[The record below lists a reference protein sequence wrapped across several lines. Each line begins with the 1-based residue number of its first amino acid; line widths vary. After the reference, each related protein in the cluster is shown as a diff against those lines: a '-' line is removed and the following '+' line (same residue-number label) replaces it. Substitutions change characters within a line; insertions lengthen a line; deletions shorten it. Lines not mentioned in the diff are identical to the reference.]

1 VMPCVCRSRRRKAA
15 VESGSGARELT
26 EVLEERDVEVK
37 AMLLHAR
44 DRRFKRRAGLSSVTM
59 SWQPASARKHHGARE
74 RGQRRGATAAG
85 RGRVTRGERAGPRWT
100 PARIGQRPGDESCAD
115 GRRETEEQSR

>member
-1 VMPCVCRSRRRKAA
+1 MPCVCRSRRRKAA

-26 EVLEERDVEVK
+26 EVLEERDIEVK
-37 AMLLHAR
+37 AMLLRTR

-59 SWQPASARKHHGARE
+59 RWRPASARKHRGARE

-85 RGRVTRGERAGPRWT
+85 RGRVTLGERAGPR
-100 PARIGQRPGDESCAD
+100 
-115 GRRETEEQSR
+115 